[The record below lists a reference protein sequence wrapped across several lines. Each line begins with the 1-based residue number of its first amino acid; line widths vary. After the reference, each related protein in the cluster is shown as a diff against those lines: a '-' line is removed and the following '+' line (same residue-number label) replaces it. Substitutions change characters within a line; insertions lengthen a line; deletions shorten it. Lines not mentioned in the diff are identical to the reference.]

1 MPSESTWP
9 PPPIMLHPLAEHDAF
24 LTALICAPKTKAPM
38 SRLRLVRELRLA
50 TGKDLRL
57 CLAVVNDYCD
67 RYGVFPLRR
76 GWRLWLTFLPSLVQF
91 GLIGMLLVSQI
102 VQKKN
107 IAAAPT
113 QAARHLLRW
122 EHVQWDFILLGLIL
136 ASALVSL
143 FMVGMGRQWA
153 FRDAEQARKKIASR
167 VTAEN

>member
-1 MPSESTWP
+1 
-9 PPPIMLHPLAEHDAF
+9 
-24 LTALICAPKTKAPM
+24 M

-50 TGKDLRL
+50 TGKDLRQ

-67 RYGVFPLRR
+67 RYGIFPLRR

-91 GLIGMLLVSQI
+91 GLLGMLLVSQI
-102 VQKKN
+102 VNQRN
-107 IAAAPT
+107 IDAAPS

-153 FRDAEQARKKIASR
+153 FRDAEEARKKMSG
-167 VTAEN
+167 